1 MGGLPKME
9 RLFLKWGVG
18 GESLNPSANYGL
30 KITYKVKRASAI
42 PEFHNSR
49 NSSTGSRLQIAEK
62 CPK

>member
-1 MGGLPKME
+1 M
-9 RLFLKWGVG
+9 KWGVGGG

-30 KITYKVKRASAI
+30 KIIYKVKRASAI